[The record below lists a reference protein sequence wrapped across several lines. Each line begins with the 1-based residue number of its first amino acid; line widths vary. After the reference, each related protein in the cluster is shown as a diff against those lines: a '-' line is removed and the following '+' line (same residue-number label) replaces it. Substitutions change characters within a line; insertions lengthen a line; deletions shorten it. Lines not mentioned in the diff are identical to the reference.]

1 MFLRIGTTTCRGL
14 LIGSL
19 RGARVSQA
27 CLPIPGA
34 HSFAACQPFRLPI
47 LSQLPP
53 LLLLLQLHL
62 RGLLHDPFRRGH
74 ALLLLLLLLLDHLEV
89 PLSLLGSLL
98 LVQPLFREGTP
109 VALRVL
115 ASALLLAALGL
126 APGSVLT
133 SARRLLLLVV
143 QFLMYHDFF
152 LVLLS

>member
-74 ALLLLLLLLLDHLEV
+74 ALLLLLLLDRLEL